1 MLEWGKCTRFT
12 WNQPAFV
19 REEPLVMIL
28 DQRREEILQLI
39 EQHGFVSLQEL
50 VSKLGASE
58 STVRRDLEYLE
69 GIGQIRRTRG
79 GAAYTGESLTPFE
92 ERRSREITEKEKI
105 GKAVADLIQP
115 GETILLDGGTTTLE
129 VARSLVG
136 KRLQVVTNSLPSA
149 NLLAQQAS
157 VELILIGGYLYPRT
171 GVALGPLAEASL
183 AELNVPRVIM
193 SAGGITEKGLFNS
206 NSLLVECERRMIKAA
221 EEVWVVADSSKFGRS
236 ALTFLCELSSV
247 TRMIVD
253 SGLGD
258 GWRRIVEKAGVELTV
273 IDV

>member
-1 MLEWGKCTRFT
+1 
-12 WNQPAFV
+12 
-19 REEPLVMIL
+19 MIL
-28 DQRREEILQLI
+28 DQRREEILQII
-39 EQHGFVSLQEL
+39 EQNGFVSLQEL
-50 VSKLGASE
+50 VSRLGASE
-58 STVRRDLEYLE
+58 STVRRDLEYLD

-79 GAAYTGESLTPFE
+79 GAAYTGDSLTPFE
-92 ERRSREITEKEKI
+92 ERKGHEAREKAKI
-105 GKAVADLIQP
+105 GKAVADLVLP

-129 VARSLVG
+129 VARSLAG
-136 KRLQVVTNSLPSA
+136 KSLQVVTNSLPIA
-149 NLLAQQAS
+149 NLLAQQPN

-171 GVALGPLAEASL
+171 GVALGPLAEATL

-193 SAGGITEKGLFNS
+193 SAGAINEKGLFNS
-206 NSLLVECERRMIKAA
+206 NSLLVECERRMLKAA

-253 SGLGD
+253 SGLNES
-258 GWRRIVEKAGVELTV
+258 WRDVVRKSGVELTV

>member
-1 MLEWGKCTRFT
+1 
-12 WNQPAFV
+12 
-19 REEPLVMIL
+19 MIL
-28 DQRREEILQLI
+28 EQRREEILQLI
-39 EQHGFVSLQEL
+39 DINGFVSLQEL
-50 VSKLGASE
+50 VNKWGASE
-58 STVRRDLEYLE
+58 STVRRDLEYLD

-92 ERRSREITEKEKI
+92 ERRVRETTEKEKI

-129 VARSLVG
+129 VARSLGG
-136 KRLQVVTNSLPSA
+136 KRLQVVTNSLPIA
-149 NLLAQQAS
+149 NLLAQQS
-157 VELILIGGYLYPRT
+157 SIELILIGGYLYPRT
-171 GVALGPLAEASL
+171 GVALGPMAEAAL
-183 AELNVPRVIM
+183 ADLNVPRVIM

-221 EEVWVVADSSKFGRS
+221 EQVWVVADSSKFGRS
-236 ALTFLCELSSV
+236 ALTFLCELSNV

-253 SGLGD
+253 SGLSQP
-258 GWRRIVEKAGVELTV
+258 WRDVVEKAGVELTV